1 MDSTNPFF
9 QSSSY
14 LNLLNSQEEGG
25 LNENF
30 RWESYPPSGQSS
42 QPSPHSSQHSPHSS
56 QPFPHSSQPS
66 EAPTLSQETPLERKE
81 IKTWTPADDEVLIS
95 AWLNTSKDAIV
106 ANQQKG
112 GSFWQRIQKYYADT
126 PHARNG
132 GEQMLVTHCKQ
143 RWHKINDQTNK
154 FYAAFA
160 AAERLNS
167 SGHSE
172 NDILK
177 NPATKR
183 KQATEGSQSS
193 SCNVEE
199 YEKRP
204 EGIKAAKAK
213 RNNAQST
220 NVKTLAEYKSMW
232 DVKKE
237 ELAEKEKLQKLAI
250 LDTLLAKK
258 EPLNAS
264 EEVIMN
270 KIVSQYF

>member
-1 MDSTNPFF
+1 MP
-9 QSSSY
+9 
-14 LNLLNSQEEGG
+14 
-25 LNENF
+25 
-30 RWESYPPSGQSS
+30 
-42 QPSPHSSQHSPHSS
+42 PHSS
-56 QPFPHSSQPS
+56 QPSPHSSQPS
-66 EAPTLSQETPLERKE
+66 EAPTLSQETPLESKE
-81 IKTWTPADDEVLIS
+81 RKTWTPADDEVLIS

-106 ANQQKG
+106 ANQQKR
-112 GSFWQRIQKYYADT
+112 GSFWQRIRKYYADT

-143 RWHKINDQTNK
+143 RWHMINDQTNK
-154 FYAAFA
+154 FCAAFA
-160 AAERLNS
+160 AAEILNN

-177 NPATKR
+177 NAHDIYLLTIRRDLTLNIAGPATKR
-183 KQATEGSQSS
+183 KPAAEGSQSS

-204 EGIKAAKAK
+204 EGIKAVKVK

-220 NVKTLAEYKSMW
+220 YVKTLAEYKSMW
-232 DVKKE
+232 HVKKE
-237 ELAEKEKLQKLAI
+237 ELAEKEKIQKLAI